1 MCLRSSDS
9 PTPLDKG
16 GKGFPS
22 FFKGD
27 MGGILFVRLVG
38 EQDTSCTL
46 SRRLPRVGAFA
57 VGALILFAKS
67 AAACA
72 NLLIINET
80 H

>member
-1 MCLRSSDS
+1 
-9 PTPLDKG
+9 
-16 GKGFPS
+16 
-22 FFKGD
+22 

-46 SRRLPRVGAFA
+46 SRRFPRVGAFA